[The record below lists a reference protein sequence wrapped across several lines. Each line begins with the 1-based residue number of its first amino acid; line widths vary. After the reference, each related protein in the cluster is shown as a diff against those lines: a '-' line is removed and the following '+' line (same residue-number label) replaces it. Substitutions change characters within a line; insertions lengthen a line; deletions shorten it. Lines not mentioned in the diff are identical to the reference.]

1 MTSGPL
7 HGIDRRHTIT
17 GAAAVVVGLPV
28 LAACGGN
35 DTAAGTA
42 TDTAGQGSGSSSP
55 SGGSGGAAG
64 QELTTTA
71 DVPVGGGTIIDADKV
86 VVTQPAEGDFK
97 AFSSICTHQGCPV
110 SSVSDGTINCTCH
123 GSKFSIEDGSVVQ
136 GPATRAL
143 DGVDITVD
151 GDSITLA

>member
-1 MTSGPL
+1 MTTGPL
-7 HGIDRRHTIT
+7 HGLGRRRTLT
-17 GAAAVVVGLPV
+17 GAAAIAVGLPV
-28 LAACGGN
+28 LAACGGS
-35 DTAAGTA
+35 DTA
-42 TDTAGQGSGSSSP
+42 TDSSGQGTGSSSP
-55 SGGSGGAAG
+55 SGGSGGTPG

-86 VVTQPAEGDFK
+86 VVTQPTNGDFK

-110 SSVSDGTINCTCH
+110 SSVADGTINCTCH

-143 DGVDITVD
+143 DGVDITVK
-151 GDSITLA
+151 GDAITLA